1 MKRVKLIIPAVA
13 LAALSSLPLTAQA
26 PGQPQPSQPAPM
38 PQTSPQP
45 DQSPSQTTPPSQ
57 QTTPSQPGAAAAVPV
72 PNTANAPEVN
82 NADLRPVSGELVSK
96 LDTKNAKNGD
106 TVVVKTTE
114 KATMGDGVVIPKG
127 SKITGHITDVQAHD
141 GTNPNS
147 KVAIQF
153 DQAELKGGQT
163 MAIKSVLQSVD
174 PAAGSDAAQSSPFG
188 TGSAPSSPGG
198 SGGSAPSAGGAAAP
212 GSSPTASSQAQMQSP
227 SASSPASS
235 PSGAAAPSGYPAA
248 GTVVAHQGN
257 IEIKTTAIPGVLIA
271 SNASG
276 QPFSNASGALLG
288 ARQNIHL
295 DGGTKV
301 TLAIADANNKVGS
314 NR

>member
-1 MKRVKLIIPAVA
+1 MRKVKLLIPVVA

-38 PQTSPQP
+38 PQPSAQP
-45 DQSPSQTTPPSQ
+45 DQSTPPSQ
-57 QTTPSQPGAAAAVPV
+57 QTSPSQPGAGAAVPV
-72 PNTANAPEVN
+72 PNTANAPEAN

-114 KATMGDGVVIPKG
+114 KATIADGVVIPKG

-141 GTNPNS
+141 DTNQNS

-163 MAIKSVLQSVD
+163 MTIKSVLQSVD
-174 PAAGSDAAQSSPFG
+174 PAAGSDSAQSSPFN
-188 TGSAPSSPGG
+188 S
-198 SGGSAPSAGGAAAP
+198 GSAPSAPSGGTAPSSGGAVAP
-212 GSSPTASSQAQMQSP
+212 GSSPGASSQTPMQSP
-227 SASSPASS
+227 SASAPTSS
-235 PSGAAAPSGYPAA
+235 PSAAPSGYPAA

>member
-1 MKRVKLIIPAVA
+1 MRKIKLLVPAVA
-13 LAALSSLPLTAQA
+13 LAALSTIPLTAQA

-38 PQTSPQP
+38 QQP
-45 DQSPSQTTPPSQ
+45 GQSGSPSQSTPPSQ

-82 NADLRPVSGELVSK
+82 NADLRPVNGELVSK

-106 TVVVKTTE
+106 SVVVKTTE

-127 SKITGHITDVQAHD
+127 SKITGHITDIQAHD
-141 GTNPNS
+141 DANPNS

-163 MAIKSVLQSVD
+163 LPIKSVLQSVE

-188 TGSAPSSPGG
+188 TGSAPSSPTP
-198 SGGSAPSAGGAAAP
+198 SGGASPAGGAAAP
-212 GSSPTASSQAQMQSP
+212 SSSPSGSSQAPMQQSP
-227 SASSPASS
+227 SASSPGSS
-235 PSGAAAPSGYPAA
+235 PSAAPSGYPAA

-271 SNASG
+271 GNANG